1 LDINSIFFYRYIES
15 LNLESKSNWE
25 RQLIATQENTKGPDD
40 PNSLPAIQW
49 LGKGIG
55 NHGNVLNALWALR
68 NFMMKDAMGLSK
80 TDE

>member
-1 LDINSIFFYRYIES
+1 M
-15 LNLESKSNWE
+15 
-25 RQLIATQENTKGPDD
+25 IATQENTKGPDD